1 MDIKETMEFLAGI
14 ETTVIQ
20 YKAAMEDGSLGLFDI
35 PKLLPIIRDMKTGLE
50 GMGIMAAELKELD
63 TAELE
68 ALIAKVSGIVA
79 IIIDMLQPKE

>member
-1 MDIKETMEFLAGI
+1 MDIKETMEFLNGI
-14 ETTVIQ
+14 ETVVVQ
-20 YKAAMEDGSLGLFDI
+20 YKAAMEDGSIGLFDI

-68 ALIAKVSGIVA
+68 AIFAKISGIVA
-79 IIIDMLQPKE
+79 IIIELIQPKE